1 MLNVEIGDDSFDIFY
16 DSLGICSMER
26 EQKSKNLR
34 MGTIKSLAQRHCS
47 TKRAGY
53 R

>member
-1 MLNVEIGDDSFDIFY
+1 VLNVEIGDDSFDIFY

-34 MGTIKSLAQRHCS
+34 MGTGPTHINVHSLLYAWRR
-47 TKRAGY
+47 K
-53 R
+53 